1 MLKFAKKNIFKCSL
15 RYIRYEEG
23 KKWFR
28 DVMGRR
34 KKIEKSRHEKIMNA
48 LFVKSL
54 NEKNELELLK
64 GLFWW
69 QKRKMQSLFVV
80 SSV

>member
-1 MLKFAKKNIFKCSL
+1 
-15 RYIRYEEG
+15 
-23 KKWFR
+23 
-28 DVMGRR
+28 MGRR